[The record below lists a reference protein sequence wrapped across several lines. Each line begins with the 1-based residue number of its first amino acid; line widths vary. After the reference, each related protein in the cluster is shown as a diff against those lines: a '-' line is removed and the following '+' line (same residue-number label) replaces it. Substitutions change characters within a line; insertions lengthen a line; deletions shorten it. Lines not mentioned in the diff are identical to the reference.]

1 VLLRNTGDAN
11 HWLIV
16 DTIGTKSNRDGIG
29 AQLHLITDD
38 GKQQYAI
45 VTTASSYLSASDKRV
60 YFGIGRS
67 TVIKILEIQWPS
79 GIVQR
84 FTGIKP
90 DRIFLAREEKQAP

>member
-1 VLLRNTGDAN
+1 V
-11 HWLIV
+11 V

-67 TVIKILEIQWPS
+67 TALKVLEIQWPS

-84 FTGIKP
+84 FTGVKP
-90 DRIFLAREEKQAP
+90 DRIFFAREAAYN